1 MVGRVAGHT
10 VIRARDESRD
20 RPVLI
25 DVWYPAEQGALETDH
40 DYGLGR
46 GRVAEGAPALDTACP
61 AIVLSHGAFGAA
73 NNYSWLAEH
82 LAREGYLV
90 AGVSHF
96 RESYMYGVDTIDP
109 ASAARPWLRPPDCTF
124 ALDHLECHREFGRRV
139 DAGRIGALG
148 HSSGGATVIA
158 LAGAVYDPGA
168 MERYC
173 ASDAARLD
181 LGCAYARSGPP
192 PSSAGEEARRS
203 YRDGRIRSIVALDP
217 ALGPGYPTEAL
228 AAVAVPVHVVG
239 AVDNDF
245 LPFASHA
252 GHYATAIPGASLTAL
267 TGGEGHFVYLD
278 ACSLD
283 REANGV
289 PLCRDRPGVDR
300 AEVHASLAGVITD
313 FFEAHLARP

>member
-1 MVGRVAGHT
+1 VVERVAGHT

-25 DVWYPAEQGALETDH
+25 DLWYPAAQGALEADH

-46 GRVAEGAPALDTACP
+46 GRVAEGAPALASACP

-73 NNYSWLAEH
+73 NNYSWIAEH
-82 LAREGYLV
+82 LARQGFVV

-96 RESYMYGVDTIDP
+96 RESYAYGPETIDP
-109 ASAARPWLRPPDCTF
+109 ASATRPWLRTSDCSF
-124 ALDHLECHREFGRRV
+124 ALDHLERHEEFGRRV
-139 DAGRIGALG
+139 DRGRIGALG

-158 LAGAVYDPGA
+158 LGGAVYDPDA
-168 MERYC
+168 MEGYC

-181 LGCAYARSGPP
+181 RGCDYARSAPP
-192 PSSAGEEARRS
+192 LSSAGDEARRS
-203 YRDGRIRSIVALDP
+203 YRDGRIRAIVALDP
-217 ALGPGYPTEAL
+217 ALGPGYSAESL
-228 AAVAVPVHVVG
+228 AAVAVPVHVAG

-252 GHYATAIPGASLTAL
+252 GHYAAAIPGASLTAL
-267 TGGEGHFVYLD
+267 TGGEGHFIYLD
-278 ACSLD
+278 ACNLD

-313 FFEAHLARP
+313 FFDTHLARP

>member
-1 MVGRVAGHT
+1 M
-10 VIRARDESRD
+10 
-20 RPVLI
+20 
-25 DVWYPAEQGALETDH
+25 
-40 DYGLGR
+40 
-46 GRVAEGAPALDTACP
+46 
-61 AIVLSHGAFGAA
+61 
-73 NNYSWLAEH
+73 
-82 LAREGYLV
+82 
-90 AGVSHF
+90 
-96 RESYMYGVDTIDP
+96 
-109 ASAARPWLRPPDCTF
+109 
-124 ALDHLECHREFGRRV
+124 

-148 HSSGGATVIA
+148 HSSGGATVVA

-192 PSSAGEEARRS
+192 LSSAGEEARRS
-203 YRDGRIRSIVALDP
+203 YRDSRIRSIVALDP
-217 ALGPGYPTEAL
+217 ALGPGYAPESL
-228 AAVAVPVHVVG
+228 AAVTVPVHVVG

-252 GHYATAIPGASLTAL
+252 GHYAAAIPGASLTAL

-278 ACSLD
+278 ACNLD

-313 FFEAHLARP
+313 FFKAHLARP